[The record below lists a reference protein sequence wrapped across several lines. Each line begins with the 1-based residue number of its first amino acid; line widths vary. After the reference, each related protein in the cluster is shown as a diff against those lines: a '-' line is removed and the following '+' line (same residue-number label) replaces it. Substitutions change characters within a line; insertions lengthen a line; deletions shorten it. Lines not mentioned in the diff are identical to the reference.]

1 MQIHCFYSEICNA
14 VMDYR
19 RFHAKYHAQAAARTH
34 WNSDKN
40 EETEVSDHFRFFDV
54 CQAWRKSCGCNYG
67 LEGGAFLILGGV
79 QFSSLPKEEERLREP
94 MR

>member
-34 WNSDKN
+34 
-40 EETEVSDHFRFFDV
+40 
-54 CQAWRKSCGCNYG
+54 
-67 LEGGAFLILGGV
+67 
-79 QFSSLPKEEERLREP
+79 
-94 MR
+94 